1 MYSLNKKSV
10 VAILDEKEDKQEVL
24 VDIKNR
30 KKPIGTGFFIS
41 NELVITCAHVIS
53 DATTPPEDVLYI
65 RTIDGDVIEVKIE
78 VDFWRASKKEDI
90 AILRLVDSPLEKI
103 ESLSF
108 SCSEDIRGHAFETY
122 GFPEGHPSG
131 LAGIGSVVS
140 LNPGP
145 PPLLQLKS
153 DEIVVGFS
161 GGPIFDQTTGRVV
174 GMTTEKVTPD
184 MKNIDGSVIKK
195 STSQPIMTGMR
206 EVAKATPS
214 FVIRDVCQ
222 DCKDINFQEVCPYQ
236 GLDAF
241 TEERADYFFGRDKL
255 VEKLIK
261 SLEKSPR
268 FLSVTGTSGSGK
280 SSIIRAKLLPYL
292 RKNGV
297 FVTDRISSV
306 VTIRLSDNQSLE
318 ESFLH
323 SVSKQLNV
331 QSDNGNPINWDFL
344 ENFGSSDLR
353 CRLIIFIDQ
362 FEEIFTLHTPSS
374 ADILLTR
381 LNQLLKSNS
390 SITLILA
397 SRIEF
402 EPMLEASPF
411 NYRLGEGS
419 FQVRGIPGADLELDK
434 IIVKPAEFVGLAVE
448 EGLVDRMIQDL
459 GTTNNPLPLLEFALK
474 KLWDIDIF
482 KAGKSSLTLGTY
494 KTQLIRI
501 SKVLS
506 DTAKDFYEYR
516 LSNYST
522 KEWKKGDERNEDEKK
537 LIRSILGRLIKFNSQ
552 LGTNEL
558 PDTRRSVRRA
568 KLEEITNE
576 AETNNIYASDLLNQM
591 IGVGLLAVDKDN
603 SNIEIIHDI
612 LVKEWIGGLT
622 ADGKNWLDGQ
632 REFRLWQQRLE
643 EDISSW
649 QSKKCAEDFLLSG
662 SQLTIAEDFFSSQKG
677 ELATIECNYILESLE
692 RRDVQKEIIEQENRK
707 KLEQQAELETE
718 RKEKFIL
725 ANAYKKARIIFFVT
739 IIASTFISL
748 FAYQRDQFSQKASHA
763 EQVSRE
769 ALKKFPLGQLDAL
782 GSAIDAAKELQEITK
797 DIKDI
802 KDYPTIGPI
811 TVLREILD
819 KIQESRHFN
828 GNQGEIRG
836 AIFLPEGD
844 RFITAGAGTEK
855 GGTLKMWSISG
866 DSVGELEGHEVGVIS
881 GGVKG
886 IAIGGTNQSP
896 LIASAGGDGTA
907 RIWDKGKKLVRSLEV
922 AGQKE
927 RKPFTSIAVSK
938 DGQRVVAGQSNGMI
952 HVWERSGKL
961 LKSWTAHSQDVT
973 GVAFSGDGQKI
984 ATSSEDGLARV
995 WTLTGN
1001 RTAELKSP
1009 NVKKVMGVSFSIDG
1023 KLIATASDDQVARI
1037 WSVDGKEVKR
1047 MEGHEGLLTV
1057 ANFSPDGKTVA
1068 TASDDGTVKLWDAKT
1083 GQKLQDF
1090 RGHRGVVWTAS
1101 FSQDGQHLVSTGR
1114 DGEIRL
1120 WNLGYDSSKVTEL
1133 PGFKDDVNAIV
1144 FSPPDRDG
1152 KPTIVGAG
1160 NEGVMRQWDSS
1171 GKELKVWEEA
1181 IFQKKNVQDLAFSPE
1196 GKLLLAS
1203 GLTNIARIWKIDEQN
1218 TNEPFIRLKGGEDT
1232 EKAHQGDI
1240 LSIAVSPNGQ
1250 FIATGSSDETI
1261 RIWKMETTYG
1271 KLVKVIS
1278 MPKDAEQKDTEQKNT
1293 ELKPVVSRVV
1303 FTPDSQ
1309 KIISADW
1316 TGNVII
1322 WNLEGKAIKQFKKAS
1337 TQIRGL
1343 GVTRGGDKIVTAD
1356 KMGNIRII
1364 DISGNILKE
1373 FKSYQSGINE
1383 LTISSNGQLIATA
1396 GMDKTARIWDFQGR
1410 QVAEFLNPKGAVWGV
1425 SFSPDSRSIAFSG
1438 DKGFAVVR
1446 SIDTLD
1452 QLIQKSC
1459 NWLKESSKI
1468 PDCR

>member
-174 GMTTEKVTPD
+174 GMTTQKVTPD

-195 STSQPIMTGMR
+195 STSQIITTGLR

-222 DCKDINFQEVCPYQ
+222 NRKDINFQEVCPYQ

-292 RKNGV
+292 REHGV

-344 ENFGSSDLR
+344 ENFGSSDLIR

-362 FEEIFTLHTPSS
+362 FEEIFTLYTPSS

-576 AETNNIYASDLLNQM
+576 AETNNVYASDLLNQM

-603 SNIEIIHDI
+603 SNVEIIHDI
-612 LVKEWIGGLT
+612 LVKEWIGELT
-622 ADGKNWLDGQ
+622 VDGKNWLDGQ

-662 SQLTIAEDFFSSQKG
+662 SPLTIAEDFFSSQKG

-725 ANAYKKARIIFFVT
+725 ANAYKKARIIVFVT
-739 IIASTFISL
+739 IIASSFISL
-748 FAYQRDQFSQKASHA
+748 FAYQRDQFSRKASHA

-769 ALKKFPLGQLDAL
+769 ALRKFPLGQLDAL

-836 AIFLPEGD
+836 AVFLPEGD

-855 GGTLKMWSISG
+855 GGTLKMWAISG
-866 DSVGELEGHEVGVIS
+866 DSVGKLEGHKVGVIS
-881 GGVKG
+881 EGVKG
-886 IAIGGTNQSP
+886 IAIGGNQQSP
-896 LIASAGGDGTA
+896 LIASAGEDGTVQV
-907 RIWDKGKKLVRSLEV
+907 WDKARKFDLEV

-927 RKPFTSIAVSK
+927 KKPFTSIAVSK

-952 HVWERSGKL
+952 HVWEPSGKL
-961 LKSWTAHSQDVT
+961 LKSWAAHSQDVT
-973 GVAFSGDGQKI
+973 GIAFSGDGQKI
-984 ATSSEDGLARV
+984 VTSSEDGLAKV
-995 WTLTGN
+995 WTLNGN
-1001 RTAELKSP
+1001 KTTELKSP
-1009 NVKKVMGVSFSIDG
+1009 NVKKVMGVSFSDDG
-1023 KLIATASDDQVARI
+1023 KWIATASDDRVARI
-1037 WSVDGKEVKR
+1037 WTVAGQEVKR
-1047 MEGHEGLLTV
+1047 LEGHEGLVTV
-1057 ANFSPDGKTVA
+1057 ANFSPDGQMVA

-1101 FSQDGQHLVSTGR
+1101 FSQDGRYLVSTGR

-1120 WNLGYDSSKVTEL
+1120 WNLGAENSKVTAL
-1133 PGFKDDVNAIV
+1133 LGFTDDVNSIV
-1144 FSPPDRDG
+1144 FSPNG
-1152 KPTIVGAG
+1152 KTIVGAG
-1160 NEGVMRQWDSS
+1160 NEGVMRQWDLS
-1171 GKELKVWEEA
+1171 GKELKVWKEA
-1181 IFQKKNVQDLAFSPE
+1181 IFQKNNVQDLAFSSD

-1203 GLTNIARIWKIDEQN
+1203 GLTSIARVWKVDEQN
-1218 TNEPFIRLKGGEDT
+1218 TDEPFIKLKGGEGT
-1232 EKAHQGDI
+1232 EKAHQGNI
-1240 LSIAVSPNGQ
+1240 HSIAVSPNGEQ
-1250 FIATGSSDETI
+1250 IATGSADRTI
-1261 RIWKMETTYG
+1261 RIWKMTEPYG
-1271 KLVKVIS
+1271 ELIAVR
-1278 MPKDAEQKDTEQKNT
+1278 PGQKG
-1293 ELKPVVSRVV
+1293 VVSRVV
-1303 FTPDSQ
+1303 FTSDGR

-1316 TGNVII
+1316 AGTVTI
-1322 WNLEGKAIKQFKKAS
+1322 WNLDGKQIQQFENVHP

-1343 GVTRGGDKIVTAD
+1343 AVTRDGSRIVTAD
-1356 KMGNIRII
+1356 KMG
-1364 DISGNILKE
+1364 DIKILDTSGKMLKE

-1383 LTISSNGQLIATA
+1383 LTISPNGQLIATA
-1396 GMDKTARIWDFQGR
+1396 GIDKTARIWDFQGR
-1410 QVAEFLNPKGAVWGV
+1410 QVAEFENPKGAVWGV
-1425 SFSPDSRSIAFSG
+1425 AFSPDNLSIAFSG
-1438 DKGFAVVR
+1438 DNGFAVVR

-1452 QLIQKSC
+1452 SLLKRGC
-1459 NWLKESSKI
+1459 YWLKFSTPKNKCS
-1468 PDCR
+1468 